1 LFALVMAAALNGWSL
16 DISSAVPRN
25 SDEHVRRLLHRD
37 SSASSS
43 NANGTSSNELETVPP
58 QRLLLHGRIVGSQAS
73 SAQRR
78 AIHLIVAY
86 LSEADRAGALSSS
99 VDEAQPV
106 DKRPRMSRDEHAST
120 QSSSKGSGT
129 NNGDEESVECVVN
142 VDVTS
147 SSENSAWFS
156 VLGARRL
163 LCSGASIELVGVL
176 QSVGDEQVISDSS
189 TSGASAKAG
198 DKEAQS
204 QAHLPRISAEYVRL
218 VSVVPEPSA
227 VLRCLQLPEESL
239 GALFGGA
246 ATQSF
251 PSSGMV
257 RLAAALRPCSV
268 SLCSELRQLPPSHT
282 AAMDPRIRSL
292 CASMRQAQ
300 VISICQELVRC
311 QNLRMH
317 EISCSFLL
325 NFYRDGLGRN
335 WRCLHLQQGLGR
347 QCCGSKRSGAL
358 IHA

>member
-1 LFALVMAAALNGWSL
+1 MAAALNGWSL

-43 NANGTSSNELETVPP
+43 NTSSASNDAHEAVPS

-86 LSEADRAGALSSS
+86 LSEAEHGSANLST
-99 VDEAQPV
+99 VDDAQPV
-106 DKRPRMSRDEHAST
+106 DKRPRMSRDEHSSA
-120 QSSSKGSGT
+120 QNSSSKDTGAS
-129 NNGDEESVECVVN
+129 NRDEEPVECVVN

-147 SSENSAWFS
+147 SAENSAWFS
-156 VLGARRL
+156 VQGARRL
-163 LCSGASIELVGVL
+163 LCSGASIELVGTL
-176 QSVGDEQVISDSS
+176 QSADEETHHQDGS
-189 TSGASAKAG
+189 TSETSPKSG
-198 DKEAQS
+198 DKEAQG
-204 QAHLPRISAEYVRL
+204 QVHLPRVLAEYMRL

-246 ATQSF
+246 ATQSS
-251 PSSGMV
+251 PSNGMI

-268 SLCSELRQLPPSHT
+268 SLCSELRQLPPSPT
-282 AAMDPRIRSL
+282 AATDPRIRSL

-300 VISICQELVRC
+300 VVLSLQD
-311 QNLRMH
+311 
-317 EISCSFLL
+317 LL
-325 NFYRDGLGRN
+325 KYT
-335 WRCLHLQQGLGR
+335 
-347 QCCGSKRSGAL
+347 
-358 IHA
+358 